1 MQAVV
6 GLVAKPGKTAGIQ
19 AGQFAGMEG
28 LAEIKISSAA
38 VVEIPKNPEPA
49 QENERLTPSLAYID
63 KYIAERQEKID
74 KNSIY

>member
-49 QENERLTPSLAYID
+49 QENETYSFIGTY
-63 KYIAERQEKID
+63 RQ
-74 KNSIY
+74 IYCRAAGEN